1 MATVC
6 WTVALNNDKA
16 SAMIPIFD
24 GHNDVLLRLSLKA
37 SPDPAGDFVAGDGQG
52 HIDLPRLK
60 AGGFCGGLF
69 AMFVPSGGETLPDDD
84 DPNPPLAQKVKREQ
98 AFEVAASQARLF
110 HAMVER
116 SARQASHCTTRAEI
130 DDALARGSVAMV
142 LHLEGAEA
150 IGSDLQGLEE
160 LYAMGLRSIGPVW
173 SRPNHFGH
181 GVPFRF
187 PSSPDTGPGL
197 TEAGRDLVRACNAR
211 RILVDLSH
219 INEKGFW
226 DVAKISAAPLVATH
240 SNAHALCASSR
251 NLTDAQI
258 KAIGESG
265 GLIGLNY
272 AVGFLRE
279 DGHWN
284 KNTEADVLI
293 RHLDYL
299 VRHAGE
305 DCVGLG
311 SDFDGARIPNFIGD
325 AAGVPRL
332 VEAIEK
338 AGFGA
343 ELIEKI
349 AYKNWLRVLAATI
362 G

>member
-1 MATVC
+1 V
-6 WTVALNNDKA
+6 
-16 SAMIPIFD
+16 IFD
-24 GHNDVLLRLSLKA
+24 GHNDVLLRLSLKT
-37 SPDPAGDFVAGDGQG
+37 SPDPAGDFVLGDGEG

-60 AGGFCGGLF
+60 AGGSCGGFF
-69 AMFVPSGGETLPDDD
+69 AIFVPSGGEALPDDD
-84 DPNPPLAQKVKREQ
+84 DPNPPMAQKVKREQ

-116 SARQASHCTTRAEI
+116 SGPQASHCTSRAEI
-130 DDALARGSVAMV
+130 DAALARGGIAMV

-150 IGSDLQGLEE
+150 IGPDLDGLDE
-160 LYAMGLRSIGPVW
+160 LHAMGLRSIGPVW
-173 SRPNHFGH
+173 SRPNHFGQ

-197 TEAGRDLVRACNAR
+197 TDAGRDLVKACNAR
-211 RILVDLSH
+211 RMLVDLSH

-226 DVAKISAAPLVATH
+226 DVAKITAAPLVATH

-258 KAIGESG
+258 KAIGQSNG
-265 GLIGLNY
+265 MIGLNY

-279 DGHWN
+279 DGRWN
-284 KNTEADVLI
+284 KDTEPQALI

-299 VRHAGE
+299 IELAGE
-305 DCVGLG
+305 DFVGLG

-325 AAGVPRL
+325 AAGVPKL
-332 VEAIEK
+332 VAAMEA
-338 AGFGA
+338 AGYGA
-343 ELIEKI
+343 ELVEKI
-349 AYKNWLRVLAATI
+349 TYKNWLRVLEATI